1 MKKPISFLLAFIQLL
16 FIGLVSTQD
25 VKKEKLLS
33 LADSNTGVIKFNSNS
48 YERFTEGK
56 RTYGLVVLL
65 TALDSQ
71 FNCLP
76 CRYAYCHQM
85 NALF

>member
-1 MKKPISFLLAFIQLL
+1 MKKPISLLLAFIQLV
-16 FIGLVSTQD
+16 FVIGFVSAEDTKKDKLVSLQNN
-25 VKKEKLLS
+25 V
-33 LADSNTGVIKFNSNS
+33 TGVIKLNSNS

-76 CRYAYCHQM
+76 CR
-85 NALF
+85 

>member
-1 MKKPISFLLAFIQLL
+1 MKKPISLLLAFIQLL
-16 FIGLVSTQD
+16 FIGLVLAQD
-25 VKKEKLLS
+25 VKKEKLIS
-33 LADSNTGVIKFNSNS
+33 LADSNTGVIKLNSNS

-56 RTYGLVVLL
+56 RNYGLVVLL

-76 CRYAYCHQM
+76 CR
-85 NALF
+85 